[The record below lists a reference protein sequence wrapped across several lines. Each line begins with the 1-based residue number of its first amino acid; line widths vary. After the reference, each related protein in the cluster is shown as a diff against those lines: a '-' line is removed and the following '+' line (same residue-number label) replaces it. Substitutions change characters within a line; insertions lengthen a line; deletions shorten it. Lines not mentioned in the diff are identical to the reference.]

1 MTIKKDKRINNNEPL
16 KVWIWSLL
24 GIFVLCLFSYVY
36 LVRGAIV
43 NIVSRQNMETKLVV
57 LDSQVSDLETQYMK
71 AKNNVTP
78 ELAQSLGFVAIADS
92 NQKFVTRET
101 KISGLSVLTPGL

>member
-1 MTIKKDKRINNNEPL
+1 MSNRKDKRINNSEPL

-24 GIFVLCLFSYVY
+24 GVFVFCLFSYVY

-43 NIVSRQNMETKLVV
+43 NIVARQTMETNLAV
-57 LDSQVSDLETQYMK
+57 LSSKVSDLETQYIK

-78 ELAQSLGFVAIADS
+78 ELAQSLGFIAVSDA
-92 NQKFVTRET
+92 NQKFVTRDT
-101 KISGLSVLTPGL
+101 KVSGLSVLTPGL